1 MLKFLWKLSVAMN
14 TRDRKGG
21 RERLEDKEEER
32 EKTENDGGRKN
43 GRVGEISAAEVFLL
57 KTLRFHRTFLRINY
71 SYSFNHF
78 WEHCAVGK
86 YDGDSDVATS
96 WDS

>member
-1 MLKFLWKLSVAMN
+1 MKAQCGNEHSGQEG
-14 TRDRKGG
+14 REGG

-32 EKTENDGGRKN
+32 EKTENDGGRQN

-57 KTLRFHRTFLRINY
+57 KTLCFHHTFLWINY

-78 WEHCAVGK
+78 RKHCAV
-86 YDGDSDVATS
+86 
-96 WDS
+96 